1 MKRRTLWVA
10 GVVVLASFAA
20 GPGTA
25 QKAPAA
31 PGNKEA
37 MAVVDKL
44 IAAMGGR
51 KVLESIKDTTISGT
65 VEIVQYGRTLPM
77 TIYQKEPNKV
87 RADFTLTEANM
98 TFIQAF
104 NGEKG
109 WITDPQTGAVEEMPE
124 SQAKELA
131 RRAGETSALLHPQ
144 KAGVAYALKPRAVL
158 EGKDYIV
165 LEQTWPDGHKIT
177 FFLDPE
183 TSLPYKTET
192 RTLDESGAEVDAEI
206 YSFNYQKVS
215 GTMVAFSAR
224 ILTNG
229 TESRRTTLAAVTYNT
244 NLDDALFT
252 LK

>member
-1 MKRRTLWVA
+1 MKRTTVWVA
-10 GVVVLASFAA
+10 GAVVLASLAA
-20 GPGTA
+20 RPGAA

-31 PGNKEA
+31 PGNKES
-37 MAVVDKL
+37 MAVVGKL

-77 TIYQKEPNKV
+77 IIYQKEPNKV

-104 NGEKG
+104 DGEKG
-109 WITDPQTGAVEEMPE
+109 WITNPQTGATEEMGDG
-124 SQAKELA
+124 QARELA
-131 RRAGETSALLHPQ
+131 RRAGETNALLHPQ
-144 KAGVAYALKPRAVL
+144 KAGVTFALKPRAVL
-158 EGKDYIV
+158 EGKDYVV
-165 LEQTWPDGHKIT
+165 LEETWADGHKIT

-206 YSFNYQKVS
+206 YSSNYQKAG
-215 GTMVAFSAR
+215 GTMVAFSIR
-224 ILTNG
+224 LLTNG
-229 TESRRTTLAAVTYNT
+229 AESRRTTVTAVAYNT

-252 LK
+252 RK